1 MENTAVSVRRADRKS
16 YQIWN
21 QAVAAVRDACADMPN
36 HLPLT
41 PGDHRLL
48 AVVLNLCG
56 QLTYDEELSRWR
68 SNAEL
73 ARKYGC
79 SPRTICNWRAAG
91 APLGSQ
97 WKMLDWLAH
106 RHCIPQGTARKFKVQ
121 LDTRKGWSDDPMER
135 SASRVKALRE
145 LVGQLES

>member
-1 MENTAVSVRRADRKS
+1 MRRAERKF

-21 QAVAAVRDACADMPN
+21 QVLAAVARNFAEVPE
-36 HLPLT
+36 HLHLN
-41 PGDHRLL
+41 DDQQRLL
-48 AVVLNLCG
+48 AVVINICE
-56 QLTYDEELSRWR
+56 QMAYDEELSRWR
-68 SNAEL
+68 SNAKL